1 MSETDNM
8 LTERFMAIQQW
19 PRREMIRRP
28 RSPVARYLEK
38 LVQEQE
44 RQAAKWS
51 EERSSD
57 TLLKEDGERKSG
69 FVSDD
74 WQKQ

>member
-1 MSETDNM
+1 MSETDNV

-28 RSPVARYLEK
+28 HSPVARYLEK
-38 LVQEQE
+38 LAQQQE

-69 FVSDD
+69 FISDD